1 MVQRRSTP
9 GGRTA
14 IRADHTTAVA
24 RIGNRARLTDHG
36 DSELRATVLDLA
48 EVALTALSPSAGLR
62 RSVALDGTDLIAGG
76 RSYDLSAVQRL
87 VLLGAGKASAELAM
101 ALEQLLGPRLDGGV
115 VVVPH
120 AEKTPIGRL
129 TVLPGEHPVPGPG
142 SVAGAAALLEQAAR
156 LGERDLAICVF
167 TGGSSALAS
176 LPPPGVS
183 PADKARLH
191 RLLLSSGM
199 SVVEINT
206 VRKHVSLIKG
216 GRLARA
222 IAPARILNLSVSDV
236 VGDPLDYIT
245 DPTVQDTSTVADALS
260 VLREWELLDRVPE
273 SVRHLLT
280 EATTATAATAATTAT
295 TATAESPDVRGA
307 DIHSVLLARGE
318 DGTEAVLRA
327 AGARGFSG
335 VRLGGALEGEAA
347 TLGRVLAT
355 LARESRATGS
365 PWPRGTVAVACGGEC
380 TVSLGPDADA
390 RFGRGGPS
398 QEASVGAAMALDG
411 APGIVALF
419 ADTDGSDGG
428 TAIAGGLV
436 DSSTAA
442 RAGEQGLSLRKG
454 LVDHAT
460 TALLEACGDAVLTGA
475 TRTNTND
482 LIIIGVS

>member
-1 MVQRRSTP
+1 M
-9 GGRTA
+9 
-14 IRADHTTAVA
+14 
-24 RIGNRARLTDHG
+24 
-36 DSELRATVLDLA
+36 
-48 EVALTALSPSAGLR
+48 ALTALSPSAGLR

-76 RSYDLSAVQRL
+76 RSYDLSAAQRL

-115 VVVPH
+115 VVVPR

-129 TVLPGEHPVPGPG
+129 TVLPGEHPIPGPA
-142 SVAGAAALLEQAAR
+142 SVAGAEALLEQAAR

-273 SVRHLLT
+273 SVRRYLVT
-280 EATTATAATAATTAT
+280 E
-295 TATAESPDVRGA
+295 ATAESPDVGGA

-318 DGTEAVLRA
+318 DGTEAVLKA
-327 AGARGFSG
+327 AEARGFSG

-347 TLGRVLAT
+347 TVGRVLAT

-365 PWPRGTVAVACGGEC
+365 PWPRGTVVVACGGEC
-380 TVSLGPDADA
+380 TVNLGPDADA

-398 QEASVGAAMALDG
+398 QEAAVGAALALDG

-442 RAGEQGLSLRKG
+442 RAGDQGLSLRKG

-475 TRTNTND
+475 TRTNAND

>member
-1 MVQRRSTP
+1 M
-9 GGRTA
+9 
-14 IRADHTTAVA
+14 A

-36 DSELRATVLDLA
+36 DRELRATVLDLA

-62 RSVALDGTDLIAGG
+62 RSVTLDGTDLIAAG
-76 RSYDLSAVQRL
+76 RSYDLSAAQRL
-87 VLLGAGKASAELAM
+87 VLLGAGKASAEVAM

-115 VVVPH
+115 VVVPR

-129 TVLPGEHPVPGPG
+129 TVLAGEHPIPGPG
-142 SVAGAAALLEQAAR
+142 SVAGAEALLEQAAR

-273 SVRHLLT
+273 SVRRYLVT
-280 EATTATAATAATTAT
+280 E
-295 TATAESPDVRGA
+295 ATAESPDVGGA

-318 DGTEAVLRA
+318 DGTGAVLKA
-327 AGARGFSG
+327 AEARGFSG

-347 TLGRVLAT
+347 TVGRVLAT
-355 LARESRATGS
+355 LARESRATGT
-365 PWPRGTVAVACGGEC
+365 PWPRGTVVVACGGEC
-380 TVSLGPDADA
+380 TVNLGPDADA

-398 QEASVGAAMALDG
+398 QEAAVGAALALDG

-428 TAIAGGLV
+428 TAVAGGLV

-475 TRTNTND
+475 TRTNAND